1 MAIEW
6 IAILP
11 FMLFLYFYRINVQIL
26 NLAVY
31 AMIGSVGLISMVPV
45 YQFLSLKFN
54 YTGSIL
60 TGVICTLAA
69 VLLGTTDLGSGI
81 WYYFPFVYPIR
92 LIYGYVSGYFNVYNV
107 IFYLF
112 ISFLI
117 SFVSV
122 VILSFW
128 YNRWDG
134 ISEMEE

>member
-1 MAIEW
+1 M
-6 IAILP
+6 
-11 FMLFLYFYRINVQIL
+11 
-26 NLAVY
+26 
-31 AMIGSVGLISMVPV
+31 
-45 YQFLSLKFN
+45 
-54 YTGSIL
+54 
-60 TGVICTLAA
+60 
-69 VLLGTTDLGSGI
+69 VLLSVCLSYKT
-81 WYYFPFVYPIR
+81 
-92 LIYGYVSGYFNVYNV
+92 YVDTV